1 MGKVIDGV
9 VVDNDLFLEYH
20 NFQKGESYDKKKI
33 KRLFHFY
40 KKEIVSNVLQYED
53 TGVKLDSNLKAQMV
67 HNGLKR
73 QSLADLAENCTLY
86 KIILSCTN
94 NEFPYVNIMDDKQR
108 LENNYSA
115 SFDMAESRALAIKH
129 LKSICLHANK
139 VVLYDKYFSSKQVN
153 GTSYSRNAD
162 LIKNLLP
169 SKKLNIVYNDISS
182 QDISLMEQ
190 HCELWN
196 FTKDPQIANRHDR
209 YLIIDD
215 KLEVI
220 LTSGFDHLNDDSRDL
235 TYVIRSVDKS
245 RFSPPSV

>member
-1 MGKVIDGV
+1 MGTVLDGV

-20 NFQKGESYDKKKI
+20 NFQKGSNYDKKKI

-40 KKEIVSNVLQYED
+40 KKEIVSNVQQYED
-53 TGVKLDSNLKAQMV
+53 TGVNLDSNLKAQMV

-73 QSLADLAENCTLY
+73 QSLENLAENCTLY

-94 NEFPYVNIMDDKQR
+94 NKFPYVNIMDDKQR

-129 LKSICLHANK
+129 LKSICLHAKK
-139 VVLYDKYFSSKQVN
+139 VVLYDKYFSSKQAN
-153 GTSYSRNAD
+153 GTINSRNVD
-162 LIKNLLP
+162 LMKNILP
-169 SKKLNIVYNDISS
+169 PKKLDIKYNDISQ
-182 QDISLMEQ
+182 QDITLMEQ
-190 HCELWN
+190 YCKLWK

-235 TYVIRSVDKS
+235 TYIIRSVDKS
-245 RFSPPSV
+245 RFSAPSA